1 MKRTVLLLIT
11 SLLLLSSCKFAQSLN
26 NSLGLKAPEDRNYL
40 TVFADLDSKDYKLV
54 DLGDEFRWG
63 ETKITLGQLL
73 KDVNFS
79 DWYSGLKNE
88 EWNKVGIYAPET
100 DRGLLTEN
108 IEFTIS
114 KNEAFY
120 VGWDSP
126 FEKIRIRANN
136 FTKQYFEYYLP
147 YRYAYDKE
155 IELKYV
161 DVRSDDYFNEW
172 LNGLDSS
179 VNVGSGYYAPY
190 SPVGFTDQ
198 IATSSNYNS
207 LENKKSVSIN
217 KWKVYVNIGWV
228 PNTLITGFS
237 VYANDG
243 SEMES
248 SRYFALDGEYES
260 FDVSWNYLVSSDDG
274 FLDWYN
280 GLSRPGFGKI
290 GIGAQRDEDWGLISP
305 ESSSSLNTI
314 KLQEFNNKLYVIW
327 GPEVS
332 YVDINANNGT
342 NDSFRFYLPA
352 SSSRLK
358 LTWNMLERNDEF
370 MAWYKRLS
378 DHSRGI
384 YTLGLS
390 FESGS
395 SKETSINILQYDS
408 TSYCEVS
415 SYNNTLNVVYGS
427 YDDEIGLW
435 MDFAGVP
442 SFIAGESYQS
452 RYAVTKETAAFV
464 KSVEFSSD
472 NPLVA
477 YVDPHGL
484 VSALSEGS
492 ACITFKAVSYNGR
505 SFISSYWI
513 TVNTDSVFKKISELE
528 SYVSDCAM
536 SADGTKQVIAAEN
549 RILYSFDSGKTWV
562 PKYFNVSGFV
572 ARLGMSPSG
581 EVVTAVFQKF
591 EENTNSL
598 EIVLIKDDGN
608 TYSTVDYVSGAY
620 SYLGKTVVS
629 NDGKVIAFSN
639 FITPSTANI
648 YISNDGGTTW
658 TIHQVSDGNRL
669 AVSASGKNVAY
680 SSTGKICYSSDYGNS
695 FSEINFLSGNTK
707 INELKLSVDGSVIL
721 ALVDTIG
728 RPEIYKIID
737 GSLSGTITTTG
748 IGNVQNMYVSPDCKG
763 IIYKDDSNS
772 LYYSTDQ
779 GMSWNRIF
787 ETMAISP
794 DLYITDNM
802 KEVYFYN
809 GFDRKLTVYRWN
821 RY

>member
-190 SPVGFTDQ
+190 SPVGFTEQ

-274 FLDWYN
+274 FLAWYQ
-280 GLSRPGFGKI
+280 GLSKPGLGKN
-290 GIGAQRDEDWGLISP
+290 GISSQKDTDWGVLHPNSP
-305 ESSSSLNTI
+305 NNTI
-314 KLQEFNNKLYVIW
+314 ILRGENINLYVNW
-327 GPEVS
+327 GQEVS
-332 YVDINANNGT
+332 YIDINANNGT
-342 NDSFRFYLPA
+342 SDSFRFYP
-352 SSSRLK
+352 SVSDPRLK
-358 LTWNMLERNDEF
+358 LTWNMLERNDQF
-370 MAWYKRLS
+370 MVWYKGLS

-390 FESGS
+390 TQSGS
-395 SKETSINILQYDS
+395 SQDVSLDICQYDS
-408 TSYCEVS
+408 DYSCSISTS
-415 SYNNTLNVVYGS
+415 NNTLYVVYGS
-427 YDDEIGLW
+427 YVETNYAFF
-435 MDFAGVP
+435 DFLSVP
-442 SFIAGESYQS
+442 SFIAGESYQARYSVS
-452 RYAVTKETAAFV
+452 RESAPSV
-464 KSVEFSSD
+464 KSIEFSSD
-472 NPLVA
+472 KPSVA
-477 YVDPHGL
+477 SIDNHGL
-484 VSALSEGS
+484 LSARSEGD
-492 ACITFKAVSYNGR
+492 AVITFK
-505 SFISSYWI
+505 
-513 TVNTDSVFKKISELE
+513 VNTYSGNSYTNICSVAINRNSVFKKITEFE
-528 SYVSDCAM
+528 SYAGTYAV
-536 SADGTKQVIAAEN
+536 SADGTKQVLAEG
-549 RILYSFDSGKTWV
+549 SQFVFSSDSGKTWRS
-562 PKYFNVSGFV
+562 KRINDLGYCY
-572 ARLGMSPSG
+572 RLCMSPSG
-581 EVVTAVFQKF
+581 ETIMAIVQNYGDSESFD
-591 EENTNSL
+591 
-598 EIVLIKDDGN
+598 IVLIKDEGN
-608 TYSTVDYVSGAY
+608 TYSTVYSVSGMY
-620 SYLGKTVVS
+620 SYSGKMSVS
-629 NDGKVIAFSN
+629 NDGNTIAFSHYDSN
-639 FITPSTANI
+639 SNGNV
-648 YISNDGGTTW
+648 YISNNGGKDW
-658 TIHQVSDGNRL
+658 RVHLISGKNGV
-669 AVSASGKNVAY
+669 AVSASGKNVVY
-680 SSTGKICYSSDYGNS
+680 SSSDKVFYSRDYGNT
-695 FSEINFLSGNTK
+695 FSELNFWLSNA
-707 INELKLSVDGSVIL
+707 IVEELKISSDERTIL
-721 ALVDTIG
+721 ALVNQAG
-728 RPEIYKIID
+728 NKEIYKIVD
-737 GSLSGTITTTG
+737 GSLSNVITPAG
-748 IGNVQNMYVSPDCKG
+748 SDYIYNMYVSPDCNG
-763 IIYKDDSNS
+763 IIYRGNNS
-772 LYYSTDQ
+772 WLYYSTDA
-779 GMSWNRIF
+779 GMSWNRIS
-787 ETMAISP
+787 ERMVTSP
-794 DLYITDNM
+794 ELFITNNM
-802 KEVYFYN
+802 KETYFYHSFK
-809 GFDRKLTVYRWN
+809 GTTSIYRWN

>member
-274 FLDWYN
+274 FLDWYQ
-280 GLSRPGFGKI
+280 GLSKPGLGKN
-290 GIGAQRDEDWGLISP
+290 GISSQKDTDWGVLHPNSP
-305 ESSSSLNTI
+305 NNTI
-314 KLQEFNNKLYVIW
+314 ILRGENINLYVNW
-327 GPEVS
+327 GQEVS
-332 YVDINANNGT
+332 YIDINANNGT
-342 NDSFRFYLPA
+342 SDSFRFYP
-352 SSSRLK
+352 SVSDPRLK
-358 LTWNMLERNDEF
+358 LTWNMLERNDQF
-370 MAWYKRLS
+370 MAWYKGLS

-390 FESGS
+390 TQSYS
-395 SKETSINILQYDS
+395 SQDVSLDICQYDS
-408 TSYCEVS
+408 DYSCSISTS
-415 SYNNTLNVVYGS
+415 NNTLYVVYGS
-427 YDDEIGLW
+427 YVETNYAFF
-435 MDFAGVP
+435 DFLSVP
-442 SFIAGESYQS
+442 SFIAGESYQARYSVS
-452 RYAVTKETAAFV
+452 RESAPSV
-464 KSVEFSSD
+464 KSIEFSSD
-472 NPLVA
+472 KPSVA
-477 YVDPHGL
+477 SIDNHGL
-484 VSALSEGS
+484 LSARSEGD
-492 ACITFKAVSYNGR
+492 AVITFK
-505 SFISSYWI
+505 
-513 TVNTDSVFKKISELE
+513 VNTYSGNSYTNICSVAVNRNSVFKKITEFE
-528 SYVSDCAM
+528 SYAGTYAV
-536 SADGTKQVIAAEN
+536 SADGTKQVLAEG
-549 RILYSFDSGKTWV
+549 SQFVFSSDSGKTWRS
-562 PKYFNVSGFV
+562 KRINDLGYCY
-572 ARLGMSPSG
+572 RLCMSPSG
-581 EVVTAVFQKF
+581 ETIMAIVQNYGDSESFD
-591 EENTNSL
+591 
-598 EIVLIKDDGN
+598 IVLIKDEGN
-608 TYSTVDYVSGAY
+608 TYSTVYSVSGMY
-620 SYLGKTVVS
+620 SYSGKMSVS
-629 NDGKVIAFSN
+629 NDGNTIAFSHYDSN
-639 FITPSTANI
+639 SNGNV
-648 YISNDGGTTW
+648 YISNNGGKDW
-658 TIHQVSDGNRL
+658 RVHLISGRNGV
-669 AVSASGKNVAY
+669 AVSASGKNVVY
-680 SSTGKICYSSDYGNS
+680 SSSDKVFYSRDYGNT
-695 FSEINFLSGNTK
+695 FSELNFWLSNA
-707 INELKLSVDGSVIL
+707 IVEELKISSDERTIL
-721 ALVDTIG
+721 ALVNQAG
-728 RPEIYKIID
+728 NKEIYKIVD
-737 GSLSGTITTTG
+737 GSLSNVITPAG
-748 IGNVQNMYVSPDCKG
+748 SDYIYNMYVSPDCNG
-763 IIYKDDSNS
+763 IIYRGNNS
-772 LYYSTDQ
+772 WLYYSTDA
-779 GMSWNRIF
+779 GMSWNRIS
-787 ETMAISP
+787 ERMVTSP
-794 DLYITDNM
+794 ELFITNNM
-802 KEVYFYN
+802 KETYFYHSFN
-809 GFDRKLTVYRWN
+809 GTTSIYRWN